1 MKRLTVGESFDGY
14 LRSLKMCE
22 DVTRM
27 NDKELYYY
35 IFDEF
40 LGNITAYI
48 SSYTLDRLENEGIID
63 KNIYDISSNIRNEL
77 LGMVNGPYWN
87 VNAVKT
93 SGQWE
98 QIFEKL
104 KKLDVL
110 IHRRWT
116 DEEIEYLKSL

>member
-14 LRSLKMCE
+14 LRSLKLRD

-48 SSYTLDRLENEGIID
+48 SFYTLDRLENEGIID

-77 LGMVNGPYWN
+77 LEMVNGPYWN
-87 VNAVKT
+87 VNAIKT

>member
-14 LRSLKMCE
+14 LRSLKLRD

-35 IFDEF
+35 IFDAF

-77 LGMVNGPYWN
+77 LEMVNGPYWN
-87 VNAVKT
+87 INAIKT

>member
-14 LRSLKMCE
+14 LRSLKLRD

-77 LGMVNGPYWN
+77 LEMVNGPYWN
-87 VNAVKT
+87 VNAIKT

>member
-14 LRSLKMCE
+14 LRSLKLRD

-77 LGMVNGPYWN
+77 LEMVNGPYWN
-87 VNAVKT
+87 INAIKT